1 MKKGFT
7 LLEMMLVLTVIAT
20 VFLLTVPNISR
31 VMSIINDRACDSQIR
46 IIDTAILEY
55 QLKNDVLPYSVDDLI
70 SEELI
75 TEKQGVCRNGA
86 KIYIQNGKAYASS
99 QE

>member
-1 MKKGFT
+1 MRKGFT

-31 VMSIINDRACDSQIR
+31 VMGIINERACDSQIK
-46 IIDTAILEY
+46 IVDTAILEY
-55 QLKNDVLPYSVDDLI
+55 QLKNDVLPYSIDDLI

-75 TEKQGVCRNGA
+75 SERQGVCRNGSR
-86 KIYIQNGKAYASS
+86 IYIQNGRAYASS